1 MSEVSKMRAMITKYG
16 QFKGIYVV
24 DMFYQ
29 GKIPYAVFEWAE
41 DSTAEN
47 LKPKY
52 KVRLDPRAIDELPA
66 PTPQLRY
73 QYKLSI
79 DDPRPDEG

>member
-1 MSEVSKMRAMITKYG
+1 MQEVSKMRAMITRYG
-16 QFKGIYVV
+16 EFKGIYTV

-47 LKPKY
+47 LKPLY
-52 KVRLDPRAIDELPA
+52 KVRLDPRALTEVPA
-66 PTPQLRY
+66 PTPQLKY
-73 QYKLSI
+73 QYRLSI
-79 DDPRPDEG
+79 EDLRPEN